1 MAVALVLYWLA
12 FQFLT
17 YTFMSLNPRKAALEP
32 DAWLAGLSAYY
43 LEANQLLI
51 CLPGALIGYLIY
63 EALRRTSGWGLE
75 RKIGLSLVLT
85 AVGAAAFVVV
95 AVAATPGMSPNLVP
109 LREFAR
115 QSIAWF
121 GPLGLWTTVALAIT
135 YNAEVLEREQ
145 RLSALRTQA
154 HEAQVR
160 ALHFQ
165 LNPHFLY
172 NTLNAISALV
182 LDGRTAAAEAT
193 LLALSDFLRATLS
206 RDPLRDIELGAEL
219 ELQRLYLDIEK
230 VRFEDALSVTIA
242 IPAELGAARVP
253 ALILQPIVENAV
265 KFGADAEGRLN
276 LSIVAARD
284 GDRLLIR
291 VADTGAGGA
300 STASGAGIGLNNVRE
315 RLALRFGPRAGLEA
329 RPAASGFV
337 VELRMPLEFG

>member
-1 MAVALVLYWLA
+1 MIVALVLYWLA

-17 YTFMSLNPRKAALEP
+17 YTFMSLNPRAAPLAA
-32 DAWLAGLSAYY
+32 DAWLTGLAAYY

-75 RKIGLSLVLT
+75 RKIGLSLMLT
-85 AVGAAAFVVV
+85 ALGAAGFVVV
-95 AVAATPGMSPNLVP
+95 AVVATPGSGLQLVP
-109 LREFAR
+109 LRELAR

-145 RLSALRTQA
+145 RLSALRAQA

-182 LDGRTAAAEAT
+182 LDRRTEAAEAT

-219 ELQRLYLDIEK
+219 ALQRLYLDIEK
-230 VRFEDALSVTIA
+230 VRFEDALNVSVA
-242 IPAELGAARVP
+242 VPAELSAARVP

-265 KFGADAEGRLN
+265 RFGADADGRLN

-284 GDRLLIR
+284 GDGLLIR
-291 VADTGAGGA
+291 VADNGAGGP
-300 STASGAGIGLNNVRE
+300 TAAPGTGIGLNNVRE

-329 RPAASGFV
+329 RAAASGFV